1 MREMTRDRIV
11 QGVLIK
17 QQVKGLRYHRTDH
30 PKYDQKR
37 YEWKIQGMTP
47 EKIAQELEIDY
58 NTAIVGRV
66 YPEFP
71 KVSVSIDYNIEK
83 PLYISIDNSHG

>member
-1 MREMTRDRIV
+1 MTR
-11 QGVLIK
+11 
-17 QQVKGLRYHRTDH
+17 
-30 PKYDQKR
+30 
-37 YEWKIQGMTP
+37 

-71 KVSVSIDYNIEK
+71 KKPVIVEYNSEK
-83 PLYISIDNSHG
+83 PLYIGIDNSH

>member
-1 MREMTRDRIV
+1 
-11 QGVLIK
+11 
-17 QQVKGLRYHRTDH
+17 
-30 PKYDQKR
+30 
-37 YEWKIQGMTP
+37 MTP

-71 KVSVSIDYNIEK
+71 KSSEFVEYDMEK
-83 PLYISIDNSHG
+83 PLYIAIDNSH